1 MQPLR
6 SLALSAQV
14 ELAEVQAADLEQHL
28 LQPIHLTTILGLQ
41 HHLHQPA
48 VDGQPLP
55 PTNLH
60 FKQITN
66 HHSSLVIENR
76 LP

>member
-14 ELAEVQAADLEQHL
+14 ELVEQADLEQHL

-60 FKQITN
+60 FK
-66 HHSSLVIENR
+66 
-76 LP
+76 

>member
-6 SLALSAQV
+6 SLALSALVVQ
-14 ELAEVQAADLEQHL
+14 AEAADLGQQHL
-28 LQPIHLTTILGLQ
+28 LQLIHLTTILGLQ

-60 FKQITN
+60 SKN
-66 HHSSLVIENR
+66 SLKNR
-76 LP
+76 LTTIPHR

>member
-14 ELAEVQAADLEQHL
+14 ELVEQAEQADLEAQHL
-28 LQPIHLTTILGLQ
+28 LQLIHLTTILGLQ

-60 FKQITN
+60 FK
-66 HHSSLVIENR
+66 
-76 LP
+76 

>member
-6 SLALSAQV
+6 SLAHSAQV
-14 ELAEVQAADLEQHL
+14 ELAEVQAADLEQQHL
-28 LQPIHLTTILGLQ
+28 LQLIHLTTILGLQ

-60 FKQITN
+60 SKK
-66 HHSSLVIENR
+66 V
-76 LP
+76 

>member
-1 MQPLR
+1 
-6 SLALSAQV
+6 V
-14 ELAEVQAADLEQHL
+14 VLAEQADLERQHL
-28 LQPIHLTTILGLQ
+28 LQLIHLTTILGQQ

-60 FKQITN
+60 SKK
-66 HHSSLVIENR
+66 V
-76 LP
+76 

>member
-1 MQPLR
+1 MQPQR

-14 ELAEVQAADLEQHL
+14 ELAEMQAADLEAQHL
-28 LQPIHLTTILGLQ
+28 LQLIHSTTILGQQ

-60 FKQITN
+60 FN
-66 HHSSLVIENR
+66 LN
-76 LP
+76 

>member
-14 ELAEVQAADLEQHL
+14 ELAEQADLEAQHL
-28 LQPIHLTTILGLQ
+28 LQLIHLTTILGLQ

-60 FKQITN
+60 FK
-66 HHSSLVIENR
+66 
-76 LP
+76 

>member
-6 SLALSAQV
+6 SLAHSAQV
-14 ELAEVQAADLEQHL
+14 VPVEAADLERQHL
-28 LQPIHLTTILGLQ
+28 LQLIHLTTILGLQ

-60 FKQITN
+60 FKKLTI
-66 HHSSLVIENR
+66 HSSWVIENR

>member
-14 ELAEVQAADLEQHL
+14 ELAEVQAADLEAQHL
-28 LQPIHLTTILGLQ
+28 LQLIHLTTILGLQ

-60 FKQITN
+60 FNLI
-66 HHSSLVIENR
+66 
-76 LP
+76 

>member
-1 MQPLR
+1 
-6 SLALSAQV
+6 V
-14 ELAEVQAADLEQHL
+14 EQAEVAEQADLERQHL
-28 LQPIHLTTILGLQ
+28 LQLIHLTTIHGLQ

-60 FKQITN
+60 SKK
-66 HHSSLVIENR
+66 V
-76 LP
+76 